1 MPGVDAGPNCPG
13 GYTPLPDSK
22 VTQAIRARAV
32 ALLQQWR
39 AGNFPVGSTN
49 SEETTSGLSLDY
61 RYEWHLPDFQNPVKH
76 TGVTVYYC
84 PAPGGGPASP
94 LAPASGAPSSSAPS
108 PSGSS
113 GQGSSPQPISSGE
126 APAGADVANGAGAC
140 ETPDG
145 GVKFSLEGLLEEL
158 ADDVEKLV

>member
-13 GYTPLPDSK
+13 GYTLLPDAK
-22 VTQAIRARAV
+22 VTQAISARAV

-39 AGNFPVGSTN
+39 GGNFPVGSTN

-61 RYEWHLPDFQNPVKH
+61 RYEWHPPDFQNPVKH

-84 PAPGGGPASP
+84 AGGSAPTSP

-113 GQGSSPQPISSGE
+113 GQGSSQQPTSSGE

-145 GVKFSLEGLLEEL
+145 GVKFSLEGLLETL
-158 ADDVEKLV
+158 AEDAEKLV